1 MITYLNNYSTP
12 DFINHPFLT
21 SNGLQPLKKD
31 TWLDYH
37 QFHNLKNALNP
48 LSFISRDSQL
58 NPCLGAKQVARL
70 KSLGLNLSFTKD
82 NRPVFLASQN
92 TDFMTQLGNM
102 GFFNVFLTNHG
113 KFGVQLS
120 QVLMFLEHGI
130 SWVRN
135 KFIMPGHLY
144 NIHHLNQDVCDNRPH
159 NLDVLPVDVHSFI
172 TSLQVGKKNVPTNL
186 YSHNYL
192 LSIFSMA
199 PLTTKD
205 GKEVKGKTQWLSR
218 LSQVIRT
225 TLITSTAFCIQSMA
239 GVKLPDLDGCSDA
252 SSLFGAMVEL
262 SSSLGLVPGTAS
274 FLRSKSIPSLNSIQ
288 TCVSTWYKQFND
300 YLENS
305 TSNVVQLFG
314 GRTQWLAA

>member
-58 NPCLGAKQVARL
+58 SPSLSAKQLARL

-92 TDFMTQLGNM
+92 TEFMTQLGDM
-102 GFFNVFLTNHG
+102 GFFNIFLTNHC

-135 KFIMPGHLY
+135 KFTMPGHLY
-144 NIHHLNQDVCDNRPH
+144 NIHHLNQDVCDNRAH

-172 TSLQVGKKNVPTNL
+172 TSLQVGKKNIPTNL

-192 LSIFSMA
+192 LSIFSVA

-205 GKEVKGKTQWLSR
+205 GKEVKGKAQWLGR

-225 TLITSTAFCIQSMA
+225 TLITSTAFCIESMA
-239 GVKLPDLDGCSDA
+239 GVKLPDLDGDA

-274 FLRSKSIPSLNSIQ
+274 FLRGKSIPSLNSIQ
-288 TCVSTWYKQFND
+288 TCVSTWYKQFKD

-314 GRTQWLAA
+314 SKTHWLAA